1 MRCKAL
7 HSQWLSYMTFIRP
20 QAAIH
25 RVTSLCILAGCMTT
39 ELARSVSQRAQRK
52 CAEPDNGRPAP
63 LQHNLYMRCQCLNID
78 ITLI

>member
-25 RVTSLCILAGCMTT
+25 RVTSLCILAECMTT
-39 ELARSVSQRAQRK
+39 ELAQSVSQRAQRK
-52 CAEPDNGRPAP
+52 CAEPDNGRPA
-63 LQHNLYMRCQCLNID
+63 HSSTTYTCGVSV
-78 ITLI
+78 